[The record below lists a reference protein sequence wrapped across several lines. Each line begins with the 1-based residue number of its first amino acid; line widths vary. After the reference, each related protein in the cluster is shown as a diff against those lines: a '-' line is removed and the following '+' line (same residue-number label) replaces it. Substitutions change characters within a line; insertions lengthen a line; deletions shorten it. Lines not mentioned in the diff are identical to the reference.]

1 MLSAIISAAGPVGIL
16 IIGVLLFTLLLAV
29 ERIQALM
36 FRYSLDAP
44 AFLDQLENL
53 LGARNLDRARKLVQ
67 LHARAPLARI
77 GEAVISAVEEGD
89 GAVQRALDWSVAE
102 QRMVVMTRVG
112 WFKPLGII
120 AALLGIAGAG
130 LAAASVESLAYHGFD
145 PWGLEGAWMVALK
158 QGGGA
163 VFAGFMTAALCFAFH
178 LILGSYA
185 RRMALFL
192 EVGAKRLRQTELVE
206 APAERAVVT
215 SPQ

>member
-1 MLSAIISAAGPVGIL
+1 MGIL
-16 IIGVLLFTLLLAV
+16 IVGVLIFTLVLAA

-53 LGARNLDRARKLVQ
+53 LGALNFDRARKLVQ
-67 LHARAPLARI
+67 LHQRAPLARV
-77 GEAVISAVEEGD
+77 GEAVLSAVEEGEA
-89 GAVQRALDWSVAE
+89 AVQRALDWSVVE

-120 AALLGIAGAG
+120 AALLGVAGAG
-130 LAAASVESLAYHGFD
+130 LAASSVTGEGD
-145 PWGLEGAWMVALK
+145 WGGALR

-163 VFAGFMTAALCFAFH
+163 VFAGFVTAAICFLFH

-192 EVGAKRLRQTELVE
+192 EVGAKRLSQV
-206 APAERAVVT
+206 RARA
-215 SPQ
+215 S